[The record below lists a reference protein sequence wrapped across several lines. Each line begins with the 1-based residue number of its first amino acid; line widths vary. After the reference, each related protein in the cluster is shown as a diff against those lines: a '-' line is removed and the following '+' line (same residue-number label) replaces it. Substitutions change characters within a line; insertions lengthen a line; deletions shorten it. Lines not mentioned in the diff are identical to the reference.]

1 MEIWK
6 DIKGFRNIYQISNL
20 GRIRRKDQRRV
31 VTPVKLDNGLKAI
44 DLFYTKHESQRFLVH
59 ELTARFFIENPNNY
73 THVRHKNGLLHDNK
87 WRNLEW
93 YNPDDTVLNEKS
105 QCNAQE

>member
-1 MEIWK
+1 M
-6 DIKGFRNIYQISNL
+6 
-20 GRIRRKDQRRV
+20 
-31 VTPVKLDNGLKAI
+31 
-44 DLFYTKHESQRFLVH
+44 H

-93 YNPDDTVLNEKS
+93 YKPDDTVLNEKS
-105 QCNAQE
+105 QCNA